1 MQFSTFMLTNE
12 RVILTNRGVA
22 YFGAGRGLTPSSLR
36 RRSRAVRPQPH
47 AACARGRITTM
58 AKNELSTTR
67 KLSRRQFMQL
77 SGGAAAYAAL
87 LACQPSSPVS
97 GSPTPGGA
105 TSAPTAKVGGQAII
119 SLGEPDTLGPT
130 SRALVGA
137 YIFSFIANGLV
148 RLKYPDM
155 TVVPD
160 LADSFS
166 PSSDGKT
173 YTFNL
178 HKGVKWHN
186 GQAFSADDVKFT
198 FEFMAHPNN
207 PAPLSIDL
215 ANIVGAKDFK
225 EKKATEITGVKAS
238 ADKIEI
244 SLIAPSPNFLTSLAV
259 TKILPKA
266 VLANVSPADIAKD
279 PFARKPIYTGPFKVD
294 EWKSGESVTYS
305 AFTDHFRGRPNLD
318 KIVQRIF
325 PDPSTALAE
334 LRSGGI
340 QQAFVTADQFADF
353 QSNPQYQTQQLAGT
367 TGWFLSWDMTNK
379 TFPFGE
385 KPFRQAVS
393 MAIDRKTLVATVFK
407 GLADENYSLASPL
420 SWVYNANAPK
430 NPFDQA
436 KAKQLLDD
444 LGWKV
449 GSGGIREKGGVRLE
463 YATMVT
469 TTTRDWFLAIQPMLQ
484 AVGIGT
490 TKVDV
495 VDFPTWI
502 SRLNV
507 GKYESTVNGWGNF
520 AIDPR
525 SDLAAHFRSPR
536 TSGDATGY
544 KNDQVDALFA
554 QAATAVSQEEQKRI
568 YDQIQMLAEGD
579 AVYAYLIRPKV
590 LEVNVKALS
599 LPQAKIQAEIYDG
612 MPQWGL
618 S

>member
-1 MQFSTFMLTNE
+1 M
-12 RVILTNRGVA
+12 
-22 YFGAGRGLTPSSLR
+22 
-36 RRSRAVRPQPH
+36 
-47 AACARGRITTM
+47 ARD
-58 AKNELSTTR
+58 ELSTTR
-67 KLSRRQFMQL
+67 KLTRRQFLEL
-77 SGGAAAYAAL
+77 SGGAAAFAAL
-87 LACQPSSPVS
+87 VACQPS
-97 GSPTPGGA
+97 TPATGTAAPSTGA
-105 TSAPTAKVGGQAII
+105 SASTPATKVGGTAII

-155 TVVPD
+155 TVVED

-166 PSSDGKT
+166 ASSDGKV

-178 HKGVKWHN
+178 HKGVKWHD
-186 GQAFSADDVKFT
+186 GQPFASDDVKFT
-198 FEFMAHPNN
+198 FEYMAHPLN
-207 PAPLSIDL
+207 PNPLSIDL
-215 ANIVGAKDFK
+215 ANIVGAKEFK
-225 EKKATEITGVKAS
+225 AKTATEVTGVKAS

-244 SLIAPSPNFLTSLAV
+244 TLLAPSPNFLTSLAV
-259 TKILPKA
+259 AKILPKH

-294 EWKSGESVTYS
+294 DWKSGESVTYS
-305 AFTDHFRGRPNLD
+305 AFTDHFKGRPNLD

-325 PDPSTALAE
+325 PDPSTSLAE

-340 QQAFVTADQFADF
+340 QQAFVTADQFAEF
-353 QSNPQYQTQQLAGT
+353 QNNPQYQTQQLAGT
-367 TGWFLSWDMTNK
+367 TGWFLSWDLTNK
-379 TFPFGE
+379 TFPFAD
-385 KPFRQAVS
+385 KSFRQAVS
-393 MAIDRKTLVATVFK
+393 MAVDRKTLVATVFK

-420 SWVYNANAPK
+420 SWVYNPNIPK
-430 NPFDQA
+430 NAYDPV

-444 LGWKV
+444 LGWKP
-449 GSGGIREKGGVRLE
+449 GSDGIRVKGGQRLE

-469 TTTRDWFLAIQPMLQ
+469 TTTKDWFLAIQPMLQ

-490 TKVDV
+490 TKVDT

-507 GKYESTVNGWGNF
+507 GKYESTGNGWGNF

-536 TSGDATGY
+536 TNGDATGY

-554 QAATAVSQEEQKRI
+554 QAASAVSQEEQKKI

-599 LPQAKIQAEIYDG
+599 LPQAKIQAEIYDALSK
-612 MPQWGL
+612 WGL

>member
-1 MQFSTFMLTNE
+1 MSKSDELNAARTLT
-12 RVILTNRGVA
+12 
-22 YFGAGRGLTPSSLR
+22 
-36 RRSRAVRPQPH
+36 
-47 AACARGRITTM
+47 
-58 AKNELSTTR
+58 
-67 KLSRRQFMQL
+67 RRQFLEL
-77 SGGAAAYAAL
+77 SGGAAAFAAL
-87 LACQPSSPVS
+87 VACTPS
-97 GSPTPGGA
+97 TPATG
-105 TSAPTAKVGGQAII
+105 TSAPSTGTGSSAPSAKVGGTAII

-155 TVVPD
+155 TAVAD
-160 LADSFS
+160 LASTFS
-166 PSSDGKT
+166 ASADGKV

-178 HKGVKWHN
+178 HPGVKWQD
-186 GQAFSADDVKFT
+186 GQPFSADDVKFT
-198 FEFMAHPNN
+198 FEFATHPNN
-207 PAPLSIDL
+207 PAPLSIDF
-215 ANIVGAKDFK
+215 ANIVGAKEFK
-225 EKKATEITGVKAS
+225 AKTATELSGVKAS

-244 SLIAPSPNFLTSLAV
+244 TLIAPSPNFLSGIAT
-259 TKILPKA
+259 TKILPKH

-294 EWKSGESVTYS
+294 EWKAGESVTYS

-340 QQAFVTADQFADF
+340 QQSFVTADQFAEF
-353 QSNPQYQTQQLAGT
+353 QSNNAFQTQQLAGT

-379 TFPFGE
+379 TLPFGE
-385 KPFRQAVS
+385 KSFRQAVS
-393 MAIDRKTLVATVFK
+393 YAIDRKTLVATVFK

-420 SWVYNANAPK
+420 SWVYNTNVPK
-430 NPFDQA
+430 YAFDQA
-436 KAKQLLDD
+436 KAKQMLDD
-444 LGWKV
+444 LGWKP
-449 GSGGIREKGGVRLE
+449 GSDGIRVKGGQRLE

-469 TTTRDWFLAIQPMLQ
+469 TTTKDWFLAIQPMLA

-502 SRLNV
+502 SRLAV

-525 SDLAAHFRSPR
+525 ADLAAHFRSPR
-536 TSGDATGY
+536 GASDATGY

-554 QAATAVSQEEQKRI
+554 QAATAVAQEDQKKI
-568 YDQIQMLAEGD
+568 YDQIQVLAEGD
-579 AVYAYLIRPKV
+579 AVYAYLVRPKV
-590 LEVNVKALS
+590 LEVNQKQLS

-612 MPQWGL
+612 LSKWGVN
-618 S
+618 

>member
-1 MQFSTFMLTNE
+1 MS
-12 RVILTNRGVA
+12 
-22 YFGAGRGLTPSSLR
+22 
-36 RRSRAVRPQPH
+36 
-47 AACARGRITTM
+47 
-58 AKNELSTTR
+58 KNELSTTR
-67 KLSRRQFMQL
+67 RLTRRQFLEL
-77 SGGAAAYAAL
+77 SGGAAAFAAL
-87 LACQPSSPVS
+87 VACQPSTPST
-97 GSPTPGGA
+97 GSPAPSGA
-105 TSAPTAKVGGQAII
+105 TGSAAPSTKVGGTAII

-137 YIFSFIANGLV
+137 YIMSFIANGMV

-155 TVVPD
+155 TVVAD
-160 LADSFS
+160 LADTFS
-166 PSSDGKT
+166 ASADGKVH
-173 YTFNL
+173 TFNL
-178 HKGVKWHN
+178 HPGVKWQD
-186 GQAFSADDVKFT
+186 GLPFASDDVKFT
-198 FEFMAHPNN
+198 FEYAAHPNN
-207 PAPLSIDL
+207 PNPLSIDL

-225 EKKATEITGVKAS
+225 DKKATEITGIKATT
-238 ADKIEI
+238 DKIEI

-259 TKILPKA
+259 MKILPKH

-294 EWKSGESVTYS
+294 EWKAGESVTYS

-334 LRSGGI
+334 LRAGGV
-340 QQAFVTADQFADF
+340 QQAFVTADQFAEF
-353 QSNPQYQTQQLAGT
+353 QNNPQYQTQQLAGT

-379 TFPFGE
+379 TLPFGE
-385 KPFRQAVS
+385 KTFRQAVS

-420 SWVYNANAPK
+420 SWVYNANIVK
-430 NPFDQA
+430 NAYDPT

-444 LGWKV
+444 LGWKA
-449 GSGGIREKGGVRLE
+449 GSDGIRVKGGQRLE

-469 TTTRDWFLAIQPMLQ
+469 TTTKDWFLAIQPMLQ

-525 SDLAAHFRSPR
+525 ADLAAHFRSPR
-536 TSGDATGY
+536 VSGDATGY

-590 LEVNVKALS
+590 LEVNVKTLS

-612 MPQWGL
+612 MPKWGQ

>member
-1 MQFSTFMLTNE
+1 MTGGGIAREVTGM
-12 RVILTNRGVA
+12 
-22 YFGAGRGLTPSSLR
+22 GR
-36 RRSRAVRPQPH
+36 
-47 AACARGRITTM
+47 
-58 AKNELSTTR
+58 NELSTTR
-67 KLSRRQFMQL
+67 KLTRRQIMQL
-77 SGGAAAYAAL
+77 SGGAAAYAAIV
-87 LACQPSSPVS
+87 ACQPSSPVT

-105 TSAPTAKVGGQAII
+105 TSAPSTKVGGQAII

-130 SRALVGA
+130 TRALVGA

-160 LADSFS
+160 LADSFAAS
-166 PSSDGKT
+166 TDGKT

-178 HKGVKWHN
+178 HRGVKWHN
-186 GQAFSADDVKFT
+186 GQAFSSDDVKFT
-198 FEFMAHPNN
+198 FEFAAHPLN
-207 PAPLSIDL
+207 PTPLSIDL
-215 ANIVGAKDFK
+215 ANIVGVKDFK
-225 EKKATEITGVKAS
+225 DKKATEITGIKAT

-244 SLIAPSPNFLTSLAV
+244 SLIAASPNFLTSEAV
-259 TKILPKA
+259 RKILPKA
-266 VLANVSPADIAKD
+266 VLASVSPADIAKD

-305 AFTDHFRGRPNLD
+305 AFTDHFKGRPTLD

-334 LRSGGI
+334 LRAGGI
-340 QQAFVTADQFADF
+340 QQAFVTPDQFADF
-353 QSNPQYQTQQLAGT
+353 QNNSAYATQQLAGT

-379 TFPFGE
+379 ALPFGE
-385 KPFRQAVS
+385 KSFRQAVS
-393 MAIDRKTLVATVFK
+393 HAIDRKTLVATVFK
-407 GLADENYSLASPL
+407 GLADENYSLTSPL

-430 NPFDQA
+430 YAYDQA

-449 GSGGIREKGGVRLE
+449 GSGGIREKGGQRLE
-463 YATMVT
+463 YGTMVT

-525 SDLAAHFRSPR
+525 SDLAAHFRFPR

-554 QAATAVSQEEQKRI
+554 QAASAVSQEEQKRI
-568 YDQIQMLAEGD
+568 YDQIQMIAEGD
-579 AVYAYLIRPKV
+579 AVYAYIVRPKV

-612 MPQWGL
+612 LPKWGL

>member
-1 MQFSTFMLTNE
+1 
-12 RVILTNRGVA
+12 
-22 YFGAGRGLTPSSLR
+22 
-36 RRSRAVRPQPH
+36 
-47 AACARGRITTM
+47 M
-58 AKNELSTTR
+58 AKKDLGTTR
-67 KLSRRQFMQL
+67 TLTRRQFLEL
-77 SGGAAAYAAL
+77 SGGAAAFAAL
-87 LACQPSSPVS
+87 VACQPSTPVTGSAAPSS
-97 GSPTPGGA
+97 GA
-105 TSAPTAKVGGQAII
+105 SAPAAKVGGQAII

-137 YIFSFIANGLV
+137 YIMSFIANGLV

-160 LADSFS
+160 LADSFT
-166 PSSDGKT
+166 PSTDGKT

-186 GQAFSADDVKFT
+186 GSAFSADDVKFT
-198 FEFMAHPNN
+198 FEFAAHPLN
-207 PAPLSIDL
+207 PTPLSIDL
-215 ANIVGAKDFK
+215 ANIVGVKDFK
-225 EKKATEITGVKAS
+225 DKKATEITGIKAT

-244 SLIAPSPNFLTSLAV
+244 SLVAASPNFLTSEAV
-259 TKILPKA
+259 RRILPKA

-294 EWKSGESVTYS
+294 EWKAGESITYS

-318 KIVQRIF
+318 KVIQRIF

-334 LRSGGI
+334 LRAGGV
-340 QQAFVTADQFADF
+340 QQAFVTADQFAEF
-353 QSNPQYQTQQLAGT
+353 QNNPQYQTQQLAGT

-379 TFPFGE
+379 TLPFGE
-385 KPFRQAVS
+385 KSFRQAVS
-393 MAIDRKTLVATVFK
+393 YAIDRKTLVATVFK

-420 SWVYNANAPK
+420 SWVYNANTPK
-430 NPFDQA
+430 NAFDQA

-444 LGWKV
+444 LGWKP
-449 GSGGIREKGGVRLE
+449 GSDGIRVKNGQRLE
-463 YATMVT
+463 YGTMVT
-469 TTTRDWFLAIQPMLQ
+469 TTTKDWFLAIQPMLA

-502 SRLNV
+502 SRLVV

-525 SDLAAHFRSPR
+525 NDLAAHFRSPR

-554 QAATAVSQEEQKRI
+554 QAASAVSQEEQKRI
-568 YDQIQMLAEGD
+568 YDQIELLAEGD
-579 AVYAYLIRPKV
+579 AVYAYIVRPKV

-599 LPQAKIQAEIYDG
+599 LPQAKIQAEIYDAL
-612 MPQWGL
+612 PQWGV

>member
-1 MQFSTFMLTNE
+1 
-12 RVILTNRGVA
+12 
-22 YFGAGRGLTPSSLR
+22 
-36 RRSRAVRPQPH
+36 
-47 AACARGRITTM
+47 M
-58 AKNELSTTR
+58 AKNDLSTTR
-67 KLSRRQFMQL
+67 KLTRRQFLEL
-77 SGGAAAYAAL
+77 SGGAAAFAAL
-87 LACQPSSPVS
+87 VACQPTTPAT
-97 GSPTPGGA
+97 GSAAPTGGA
-105 TSAPTAKVGGQAII
+105 SASTGTKVGGQAIVA
-119 SLGEPDTLGPT
+119 LGEPDTLGPT

-155 TVVPD
+155 TVVED
-160 LADSFS
+160 LADSYS
-166 PSSDGKT
+166 TSSDGKT

-178 HKGVKWHN
+178 HKGVKWHD
-186 GQAFSADDVKFT
+186 GQAFAPDDVKFT
-198 FEFMAHPNN
+198 FEYAAHPLN
-207 PAPLSIDL
+207 PTPLSIDL
-215 ANIVGAKDFK
+215 ANIVGAKEFK
-225 EKKATEITGVKAS
+225 NKTATEITGVKAT

-244 SLIAPSPNFLTSLAV
+244 TLLAPSPNFLTGVAV
-259 TKILPKA
+259 TKILPKH

-305 AFTDHFRGRPNLD
+305 AFTDYFKGRPNLD

-340 QQAFVTADQFADF
+340 QEAFVTADQFAEF
-353 QSNPQYQTQQLAGT
+353 QSNPQFATQQLAGT
-367 TGWFLSWDMTNK
+367 LGWFLSWDLTNQ

-385 KPFRQAVS
+385 KTFRQAVS

-420 SWVYNANAPK
+420 SWVYNANIPK
-430 NPFDQA
+430 YAYDQA

-444 LGWKV
+444 LGWKP
-449 GSGGIREKGGVRLE
+449 GSDGIRVKNGQRLE
-463 YATMVT
+463 YGTMVT
-469 TTTRDWFLAIQPMLQ
+469 TTTKDWFLAMQPMLQ

-536 TSGDATGY
+536 TNGDATGY
-544 KNDQVDALFA
+544 KNDQVDQLFA
-554 QAATAVSQEEQKRI
+554 QAASAVSQDAQKRI

-579 AVYAYLIRPKV
+579 AVYAYVVRPKV

-612 MPQWGL
+612 LSKWGL